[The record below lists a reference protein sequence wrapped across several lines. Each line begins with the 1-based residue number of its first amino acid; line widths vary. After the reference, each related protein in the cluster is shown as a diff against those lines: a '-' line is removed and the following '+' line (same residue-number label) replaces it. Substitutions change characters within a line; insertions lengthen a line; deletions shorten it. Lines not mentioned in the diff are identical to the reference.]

1 MLGSKQSKYIASEN
15 GGSVGLSSILEAD
28 VKSIVSMA
36 RDTYEKYVTFYL
48 FFFVVA
54 FLWIESRKLSLNVLQ
69 FI

>member
-54 FLWIESRKLSLNVLQ
+54 FL
-69 FI
+69 